1 MFEAID
7 DWRNFMVASKSAYF
21 KARIAL
27 ERAIGT
33 ILDENHVAIDEVYRG
48 NGTRPPSALP
58 ETANQR
64 F

>member
-1 MFEAID
+1 
-7 DWRNFMVASKSAYF
+7 MVASKGAYF

-33 ILDENHVAIDEVYRG
+33 ILDENHVAIDEIYRG
-48 NGTRPPSALP
+48 NGTRPPNALP